1 MAMSTYDTIGKRT
14 THKQSS
20 PASSREPHKDDMQQE
35 LDSCP
40 CSLNTPAG
48 NLPAVEAC
56 KGSNSILVLAALNL
70 LITASKVN
78 FDVAGVALVRVDTTM
93 RTVSATACFLA

>member
-1 MAMSTYDTIGKRT
+1 MDISTYDTIGKRT
-14 THKQSS
+14 TYKQIF
-20 PASSREPHKDDMQQE
+20 PASSREPHKDDMQQA
-35 LDSCP
+35 LGSCP
-40 CSLNTPAG
+40 CGLNTPAG

-70 LITASKVN
+70 LITTSKVN
-78 FDVAGVALVRVDTTM
+78 LDVAGVALVRVNTTV